1 MGPMPPRRDVHV
13 VAARAGSECTAELLP
28 ALCAAGH
35 AARAHVLPPP
45 AGSDRDDASRLRQE
59 LALVSGAVRE
69 AIAGGGLLL
78 LADEPAALAVPETMR
93 ILLDERKLAWDE
105 AWRLT
110 GEATVAR
117 FGSPR
122 SAPGRPFW
130 AVSFLE
136 AEQPRILEILYEI
149 NRRHLDAVDSLWPG
163 DGDRRRRLSLFRE
176 GEGRRLRPGPLA
188 VVGSSHADVATPW
201 VAPAA
206 DVLADLA
213 VLRGK
218 ALRARPTPLY
228 ARRWLAEGNPPLSEL
243 LTRSLGEGWT
253 SDPEALSPL
262 ETLAFDPAF
271 REAFGR
277 ARRVNRE
284 RLAAHLRKAAAVE
297 TAPEA
302 LVDVRV
308 GTLARNERPLVDILG
323 LVREHLR
330 LSAGGW
336 TPPAP
341 RTVVFARVAEA
352 AGPAS
357 EPVLELARTVAA
369 AINRDERARPALRV
383 AVLPECDDEAVRLL
397 AAAADL
403 SNQPG
408 MAGSGAAGPRA
419 LGLAANGAIT
429 LGTRDG
435 AVGEIAEG
443 VGEENVF
450 LFGLDS
456 LEAYAWR
463 EGRVYRPQDV
473 YSIDPLVR
481 ISLDGLLSARYAPRL
496 RAFDWVR
503 QELLD
508 PKDPWLVLA
517 DLGAYL
523 HRQDE
528 ALAEFA
534 DPRAFTEK
542 AILTLAR
549 ARRFWV
555 DRLEV
560 GT

>member
-1 MGPMPPRRDVHV
+1 MPSRRDVHL
-13 VAARAGSECTAELLP
+13 VAAEAASECTAELLP

-35 AARAHVLPPP
+35 AARVHALPPH
-45 AGSDRDDASRLRQE
+45 AASGGDDATRLRQE

-69 AIAGGGLLL
+69 ALADGGVLF
-78 LADEPAALAVPETMR
+78 LADERAALAVPETMR
-93 ILLDERKLAWDE
+93 VLLDDRALPWDE

-110 GEATVAR
+110 REATVAR

-130 AVSFLE
+130 SVSFLQ
-136 AEQPRILEILYEI
+136 ADQPRLLEVLYEI
-149 NRRHLDAVDSLWPG
+149 NRRHLAEVDALWPG
-163 DGDRRRRLSLFRE
+163 DGERRRRLSLFRE

-188 VVGSSHADVATPW
+188 VVGASHADVATPW
-201 VAPAA
+201 MAPAA
-206 DVLADLA
+206 EVLADLA

-218 ALRARPTPLY
+218 ALRARPTPLF
-228 ARRWLAEGNPPLSEL
+228 ARRWLVDSNPHLSEL
-243 LTRSLGEGWT
+243 LTRSLGGSWT
-253 SDPEALSPL
+253 SDPEALARL

-271 REAFGR
+271 RDSFRG
-277 ARRVNRE
+277 ARRANRE
-284 RLAAHLRKAAAVE
+284 RLAAYLREAAAVE

-308 GTLARNERPLVDILG
+308 GTLARHERVLVNVLG

-341 RTVVFARVAEA
+341 RTVVLARVAEA
-352 AGPAS
+352 AGPGS
-357 EPVLELARTVAA
+357 EPFLELARAVAD

-397 AAAADL
+397 AAGADL

-408 MAGSGAAGPRA
+408 MAGSGAAGPRS
-419 LGLAANGAIT
+419 LGLAANGAVT

-435 AVGEIAEG
+435 AVGELGEA
-443 VGEENVF
+443 VGEENLF

-473 YSIDPLVR
+473 YAIDPLVR
-481 ISLDGLLSARYAPRL
+481 ISLDGLLSARYAPRPG
-496 RAFDWVR
+496 AFDWVR
-503 QELLD
+503 RELLD
-508 PKDPWLVLA
+508 ERDPWLVLA

>member
-1 MGPMPPRRDVHV
+1 MGRMPARRAVHV
-13 VAARAGSECTAELLP
+13 VAADAGSERTAELLP
-28 ALCAAGH
+28 ALRAAGH
-35 AARAHVLPPP
+35 AARAHVLPP
-45 AGSDRDDASRLRQE
+45 AAASDGDDAPRLRKE
-59 LALVSGAVRE
+59 LALVSRAVRE
-69 AIAGGGLLL
+69 ALADGGLLL
-78 LADEPAALAVPETMR
+78 LADERAALAVPETMR
-93 ILLDERKLAWDE
+93 VLLDERRLPWEE
-105 AWRLT
+105 AWSLARA
-110 GEATVAR
+110 ATVAR

-130 AVSFLE
+130 LASFLE
-136 AEQPRILEILYEI
+136 SEQPRLLEVLYEI
-149 NRRHLDAVDSLWPG
+149 NRRHLDEVDALWPG

-188 VVGSSHADVATPW
+188 IVGSTLADVATPW
-201 VAPAA
+201 VPPAA
-206 DVLADLA
+206 EVLADLA

-218 ALRARPTPLY
+218 ALRARPTPLF
-228 ARRWLAEGNPPLSEL
+228 AARWLAEGNPALSEL
-243 LTRSLGEGWT
+243 LGSALGATWA
-253 SDPEALSPL
+253 SDPAALARL
-262 ETLAFDPAF
+262 ETLAFEPAF
-271 REAFGR
+271 RDSF
-277 ARRVNRE
+277 RRVRRANRE
-284 RLAAHLRKAAAVE
+284 RLAAYLRRAAGVE
-297 TAPEA
+297 TGPDA

-308 GTLARNERPLVDILG
+308 GALAPHERPLVNVLG

-341 RTVVFARVAEA
+341 RTVVLARVAEA
-352 AGPAS
+352 SGPES
-357 EPVLELARTVAA
+357 DRVLALAQAVAHA
-369 AINRDERARPALRV
+369 VNRDERAGPALRV

-397 AAAADL
+397 AAGADL

-408 MAGSGAAGPRA
+408 TAGSGAAGPRA
-419 LGLAANGAIT
+419 LGLAANGAVT

-435 AVGEIAEG
+435 TVGELGEAA
-443 VGEENVF
+443 GEENLF

-473 YSIDPLVR
+473 YAIDPLVR
-481 ISLDGLLSARYAPRL
+481 ISLDGLVSSRYAPG
-496 RAFDWVR
+496 AFEWVR
-503 QELLD
+503 GELLD
-508 PKDPWLVLA
+508 QKDPWLVLA

-523 HRQDE
+523 HREDE

>member
-1 MGPMPPRRDVHV
+1 MSAARSVHV
-13 VAARAGSECTAELLP
+13 IAAEAGSERAAEILP

-45 AGSDRDDASRLRQE
+45 AASGGDDASRLREE
-59 LALVSGAVRE
+59 LALVAEAVRE
-69 AIAGGGLLL
+69 ALADGGFLL
-78 LADEPAALAVPETMR
+78 LADERAALAVPESMR
-93 ILLDERKLAWDE
+93 VLLDERGLAWDE
-105 AWRLT
+105 AWART
-110 GEATVAR
+110 RAATVAR

-122 SAPGRPFW
+122 SAPRRPFW
-130 AVSFLE
+130 LLSFLE
-136 AEQPRILEILYEI
+136 AEQPRLLEILYEV
-149 NRRHLDAVDSLWPG
+149 NRRHLAEVESLWPG
-163 DGDRRRRLSLFRE
+163 DGERRQRLSLFRE

-201 VAPAA
+201 DGPAA
-206 DVLADLA
+206 EILADLA
-213 VLRGK
+213 VLRGR
-218 ALRARPTPLY
+218 ALRARPTPLF
-228 ARRWLAEGNPPLSEL
+228 ARRWLADGNPPLAEL
-243 LTRSLGEGWT
+243 LRLGLGERWP
-253 SDPEALSPL
+253 SDPAALARL
-262 ETLAFDPAF
+262 ETLAFEPAF
-271 REAFGR
+271 RDSFR
-277 ARRVNRE
+277 AVRRANRE
-284 RLAAHLRKAAAVE
+284 RLAGYLRDAAGVE
-297 TAPEA
+297 TGPEA
-302 LVDVRV
+302 LVDVRL
-308 GTLARNERPLVDILG
+308 GTLAGHERPLVNVLG
-323 LVREHLR
+323 VVREHLR

-341 RTVVFARVAEA
+341 RTVVLARVAEA
-352 AGPAS
+352 AGPGS
-357 EPVLELARTVAA
+357 DRLLDLARSVAQA
-369 AINRDERARPALRV
+369 VNRDERARPALRV

-397 AAAADL
+397 AAGADL

-408 MAGSGAAGPRA
+408 TAGSGSAGARA
-419 LGLAANGAIT
+419 LGLAANGAVT

-435 AVGEIAEG
+435 AVRELGEA
-443 VGEENVF
+443 VGEENLF
-450 LFGLDS
+450 LFGLGP
-456 LEAYAWR
+456 LETYAWR

-473 YSIDPLVR
+473 YAIDPLVR
-481 ISLDGLLSARYAPRL
+481 LSLDALLSARYAPFPG
-496 RAFDWVR
+496 AFDWVR

-508 PKDPWLVLA
+508 QKDPWLVLA